1 MTDRTPFPAIA
12 PTFRVSDVSAA
23 QVLRAIRFRGPVSRS
38 EIAEV
43 TGLSK
48 ATVARAVT
56 TLQDLGAVRPQPGRM
71 SQGATGR
78 PGAVLE
84 LDPAGPVA
92 IAIHIGLKN
101 SVVAVCDLSCRVLAA
116 REIPTE
122 PSPGDAV
129 DTLSA
134 EAFRLL
140 DGFRER
146 RLAAG
151 GVATAARVSADGR
164 VDHDLLEWHGT
175 PLGELFSETIGV
187 PFSVAPH
194 VEAMA
199 AAELLLGHE
208 RHAGTTLLVYGREY
222 IGSALVI
229 DGVVH
234 QPSAGPADLRYLP
247 FGEVPHLDDRGGG
260 LIDTVSDHGLVR
272 AARAHGMTA
281 DSVGALGALAAGEGV
296 GAEQAAAILR
306 DRALA
311 LGRVVG
317 TVSAMLRP
325 DTVVL
330 AGQAFTDHPKF
341 LPDVLAGSR
350 EIAVSGR
357 APTLRVSTAGRRI
370 QEQAAMAVA
379 LDRLCADP
387 EGVLAAQAPEGG
399 EQSRQKS
406 SPKRVKAA

>member
-1 MTDRTPFPAIA
+1 MTDQTPTPASA

-38 EIAEV
+38 DIADV

-56 TLQDLGAVRPQPGRM
+56 TLHELGAVRPQPGRM

-84 LDPAGPVA
+84 LDPHGPVA
-92 IAIHIGLKN
+92 IAVHIGLKN

-122 PSPGDAV
+122 ASPGDAV

-140 DGFRER
+140 DGFRGR
-146 RLAAG
+146 KLAAG
-151 GVATAARVSADGR
+151 GVATAARVSAGGH
-164 VDHDLLEWHGT
+164 VDHDLLEWFGT

-187 PFSVAPH
+187 PFAVAPH

-208 RHAGTTLLVYGREY
+208 THSGTTLLVYAREY

-247 FGEVPHLDDRGGG
+247 FGEVPHLDDRGEG

-272 AARAHGMTA
+272 AAHKAGMTA
-281 DSVGALGALAAGEGV
+281 DSVNALGEFAAGEG
-296 GAEQAAAILR
+296 ARADKAAAILG

-317 TVSAMLRP
+317 TVSAVLRP

-341 LPDVLAGSR
+341 LPGVLAGSR
-350 EIAVSGR
+350 EIAVTGR
-357 APTLRVSTAGRRI
+357 APALRVSTAGRRI

-387 EGVLAAQAPEGG
+387 EAVLSPEARRG
-399 EQSRQKS
+399 EEARQKS
-406 SPKRVKAA
+406 SPKSVNAA

>member
-1 MTDRTPFPAIA
+1 MTDHTPLSTSA

-38 EIAEV
+38 AVADV

-56 TLQDLGAVRPQPGRM
+56 ALQDLGAVRPQPGRM

-92 IAIHIGLKN
+92 IAVHIGVKN

-122 PSPGDAV
+122 ASPGDAV

-140 DGFRER
+140 DGFRGR

-151 GVATAARVSADGR
+151 GVATAARVTGGR
-164 VDHDLLEWHGT
+164 VDHDLLGWAGT
-175 PLGELFSETIGV
+175 PLGELFTETIGV

-199 AAELLLGHE
+199 AAELLVGHE
-208 RHAGTTLLVYGREY
+208 RHSGTTLLVYGREY
-222 IGSALVI
+222 IGSALAI

-234 QPSAGPADLRYLP
+234 QPSAGPADLRYVP
-247 FGEVPHLDDRGGG
+247 FGEVPHLDDRGEG

-272 AARAHGMTA
+272 AARKHGLTA
-281 DSVGALGALAAGEGV
+281 ESVSALGELAAGEGREA
-296 GAEQAAAILR
+296 GEARAILR

-317 TVSAMLRP
+317 TVSAVLRP

-330 AGQAFTDHPKF
+330 AGQAFTDHPKY

-350 EIAVSGR
+350 EVAVAGR
-357 APTLRVSTAGRRI
+357 APALRVSTAGRRI

-387 EGVLAAQAPEGG
+387 EAVLSVGTRPGG
-399 EQSRQKS
+399 EETRQKS
-406 SPKRVKAA
+406 SPKSGFAA

>member
-1 MTDRTPFPAIA
+1 MTDQTPLPTSA

-38 EIAEV
+38 EVADV

-78 PGAVLE
+78 PGAMLE

-92 IAIHIGLKN
+92 IAVHIGLKN

-122 PSPGDAV
+122 SSPGDAV

-140 DGFRER
+140 DGFRGR

-151 GVATAARVSADGR
+151 GVATAARVTGGGR
-164 VDHDLLEWHGT
+164 VDHDLLGWAGT
-175 PLGELFSETIGV
+175 PLGELFTETIGV

-199 AAELLLGHE
+199 AAELLVGHE
-208 RHAGTTLLVYGREY
+208 RHSGTTLLVYGREY
-222 IGSALVI
+222 IGSALAI

-247 FGEVPHLDDRGGG
+247 FGKVPHLDDRGEG

-272 AARAHGMTA
+272 AARKHGLTA
-281 DSVGALGALAAGEGV
+281 ESVSALGELAAGESGES
-296 GAEQAAAILR
+296 GEARAILR

-317 TVSAMLRP
+317 TVSAVLRP

-330 AGQAFTDHPKF
+330 AGQAFTDHPKY

-350 EIAVSGR
+350 EVAVAGR
-357 APTLRVSTAGRRI
+357 APALRVSTAGRRI

-387 EGVLAAQAPEGG
+387 EAVLSVGARPGG
-399 EQSRQKS
+399 EESRQKS
-406 SPKRVKAA
+406 SPKSGFAA

>member
-1 MTDRTPFPAIA
+1 MTDHSSSGSAPGTA

-23 QVLRAIRFRGPVSRS
+23 QVLRAIRFRGSISRA
-38 EIAEV
+38 EVAEV

-56 TLQDLGAVRPQPGRM
+56 TLGEIGAVRAHPGRT

-78 PGAVLE
+78 PGALLE

-92 IAIHIGLKN
+92 IAVHIGLRD

-116 REIPTE
+116 RGIPTNADPRE
-122 PSPGDAV
+122 AV
-129 DTLSA
+129 DELSA
-134 EAFRLL
+134 VAFRLL
-140 DGFRER
+140 DGFRGR
-146 RLAAG
+146 ALASG

-164 VDHDLLEWHGT
+164 VDHDLLGWSEV
-175 PLGELFSETIGV
+175 PLGALFAETIGV
-187 PFSVAPH
+187 PFAVAPH

-208 RHAGTTLLVYGREY
+208 RHSGSTLLVYGREY

-229 DGVVH
+229 DGAVH
-234 QPSAGPADLRYLP
+234 QPSAGPADLRHLP
-247 FGEVPHLDDRGGG
+247 FGAVPHLDDRGEG
-260 LIDTVSDHGLVR
+260 LIDTVSDRGLLR
-272 AARAHGMTA
+272 AARASGLTVS
-281 DSVGALGALAAGEGV
+281 SVDTLDEYAAGGGEH
-296 GAEQAAAILR
+296 AETARGILR

-317 TVSAMLRP
+317 TVSAIFRP

-330 AGQAFTDHPKF
+330 AGQAFTEHPRF

-350 EIAVSGR
+350 EIPLAGR
-357 APTLRVSTAGRRI
+357 EPSLRVSTAGRRI

-379 LDRLCADP
+379 LDAVCADP
-387 EGVLAAQAPEGG
+387 ERALAAVAR
-399 EQSRQKS
+399 S
-406 SPKRVKAA
+406 AA